1 MTFKDIFK
9 NGFLESINS
18 FSLSDTLIVLVLA
31 LILGLVIVWV
41 YKETSNSI
49 MFSSSFATSLI
60 GLCLITTF
68 VILAVTSNVVLSLGM
83 VGALSIVR
91 FRAAIKEPLDIVFL
105 FWSISVGIVLGAGLI
120 PLAYVGSILISIV
133 IFIFANRKNLDMP
146 YMLVINCD
154 NKEAEKKSLDVLNK
168 TIKKYK
174 IKSKTVTKINT
185 ELMIEIRLH
194 DIDSEFVDKIV
205 KIDHVNSAV
214 LVSYNGEYTG

>member
-1 MTFKDIFK
+1 
-9 NGFLESINS
+9 
-18 FSLSDTLIVLVLA
+18 
-31 LILGLVIVWV
+31 
-41 YKETSNSI
+41 
-49 MFSSSFATSLI
+49 
-60 GLCLITTF
+60 
-68 VILAVTSNVVLSLGM
+68 
-83 VGALSIVR
+83 
-91 FRAAIKEPLDIVFL
+91 
-105 FWSISVGIVLGAGLI
+105 
-120 PLAYVGSILISIV
+120 
-133 IFIFANRKNLDMP
+133 MP